1 MMLVHGTDPI
11 PAHRHALGPIISH
24 FCLTTPPPLKVD
36 ALLSKW
42 TPYVYHPL
50 EKLNNSFLRFKSCV
64 DTNALETWK
73 AILAQYLK
81 LSTVLE
87 KL

>member
-1 MMLVHGTDPI
+1 MPVHGTNPI
-11 PAHRHALGPIISH
+11 PS
-24 FCLTTPPPLKVD
+24 PPPPRPTSNNISF
-36 ALLSKW
+36 LLNHPPPTHPLTHCSKW
-42 TPYVYHPL
+42 TPYVYHHL
-50 EKLNNSFLRFKSCV
+50 EKINNSFLRFKSCV
-64 DTNALETWK
+64 DTNGLETWK